1 MDWEIKQNKRNYDGH
16 FKVDQLIVQHE
27 LFAGGLSKELVRERV
42 SRQNAVAVLPYDP
55 IRDEVVLVEQFRVG
69 ALKVDKKDNQSDSN
83 PWLIEII
90 AGLVEEGEEF
100 EEVAM
105 RESLEEANCKVEA
118 LHHVSSFLPSP
129 GGFSEYAHVYIGLTD
144 TEGLGGVCGLEEEGE
159 DIRVHVVSS
168 DKAIEMLHQGK
179 IRSAIPMITMYN
191 FILLRE
197 ELKNKW
203 LAK

>member
-1 MDWEIKQNKRNYDGH
+1 MDWEIKQSKRNYDGH

-27 LFAGGLSKELVRERV
+27 LFSGGVSKELVRERV

-55 IRDEVVLVEQFRVG
+55 NRDEVVLVEQFRVG
-69 ALKVDKKDNQSDSN
+69 ATDDGEADSN

-90 AGLVEEGEEF
+90 AGLVEEGEQYEA
-100 EEVAM
+100 VAV
-105 RESLEEANCKVEA
+105 RESLEEANCIIEE

-129 GGFSEYAHVYIGLTD
+129 GGFSEYAHVYIANTN

-159 DIRVHVVSS
+159 DIRVHVVSA
-168 DKAIEMLHQGK
+168 DKAIQMLHQGE

-197 ELKNKW
+197 ELRERW
-203 LAK
+203 SS